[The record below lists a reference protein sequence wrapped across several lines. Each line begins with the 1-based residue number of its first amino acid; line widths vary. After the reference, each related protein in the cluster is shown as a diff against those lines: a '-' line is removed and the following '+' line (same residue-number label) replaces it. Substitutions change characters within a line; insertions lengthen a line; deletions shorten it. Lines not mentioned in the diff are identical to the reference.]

1 MPRSRSRSKNRRR
14 KSQHG
19 GVKYDHYTICKKGEP
34 SCYKEG
40 LIDLGFSAHGLNKKR
55 RDQEVKIW
63 QDNVRETKKLVKEIK
78 MVGSNAGAG
87 SNILLTIIQMFTT
100 DLLFII
106 KKQGGTWTSNDGEEK
121 TFFKCMIDKF
131 DNKVCADGNL
141 EPGKGLFLTGL
152 SDYKAY
158 FHALDL
164 PVKDDDYTRV
174 YNEFRRLT
182 KHYCENIRQTCT
194 ILDFM
199 VKVFEKQKS
208 RNIGKVFSNYID
220 RFDMC
225 VRVRRFAPEPGVN
238 RHDLGLMCNKT
249 DEKKYDSFGNPRP
262 TGRGRRPNTVLR
274 KSGIPQ
280 KEDWLDNCTALPSN
294 DEMIEPYGAVELDR
308 IRKMC
313 AGQGGWRRRFKS
325 GADTFVFGAADKLDC
340 KVFDVGSAE
349 WDAMSESGKELIRN
363 LLKAAQDKKKDPPP
377 PPPTKDEC
385 HKFYTP
391 KAYGVFAA
399 GISGHSVEA
408 SLLFKLF
415 SKQGDTYG
423 FNLVIF
429 LICLVWM
436 INYYHHSL
444 REIYGATTMVWP
456 AVPANSSE
464 PTAKVRK
471 LVLELFKK
479 NPNLTDAGVAGV
491 YNDIFD
497 YLKLGVK
504 RWIQNNIGGSK
515 SETRGATSIR
525 QWAAARPLKSNQI
538 RLTVDKEVVKELIG
552 TSKLDTSSV
561 GLKKAVKI
569 YENLAKRPFGLSD
582 AEVTEYDFL
591 LETPEA
597 KIACAASKT
606 PTTGEE
612 FKKKLV
618 PEAAQGGGRR
628 RTRRRKTKRRRRT
641 RRKRKRKTRRKRRRR
656 SIFN

>member
-40 LIDLGFSAHGLNKKR
+40 LIDLGLSAHGLNKKR

-63 QDNVRETKKLVKEIK
+63 QDNVSETKKLVKEIK

-225 VRVRRFAPEPGVN
+225 VRVRRLAPEPDVN
-238 RHDLGLMCNKT
+238 RYKLGLMCNKT
-249 DEKKYDSFGNPRP
+249 DETKPFSFGNPRP
-262 TGRGRRPNTVLR
+262 TGRGRGRRRGTVLR
-274 KSGIPQ
+274 KSGIAE

-325 GADTFVFGAADKLDC
+325 GANTFVFGAADKLDC
-340 KVFDVGSAE
+340 ENALDKSRKG
-349 WDAMSESGKELIRN
+349 WGK
-363 LLKAAQDKKKDPPP
+363 
-377 PPPTKDEC
+377 C

-569 YENLAKRPFGLSD
+569 YENLAQRPFGLSD
-582 AEVTEYDFL
+582 AAVTEYDFL